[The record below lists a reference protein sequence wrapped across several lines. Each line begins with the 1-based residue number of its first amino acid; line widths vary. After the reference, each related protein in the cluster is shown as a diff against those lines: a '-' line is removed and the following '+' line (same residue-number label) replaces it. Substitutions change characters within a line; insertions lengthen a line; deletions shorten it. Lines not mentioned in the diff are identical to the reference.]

1 MAYHAQPRHDARR
14 AAPKD
19 ILRAI
24 KQRVAERVRFEHA
37 KAKHAAAYAGNH
49 EALKR
54 FRRTWVV
61 TGVAVERKGVACLA
75 LFNKQPTEAGVEA
88 GEVHIRLAAAHKP
101 ASGKR
106 APASGWALTAH
117 DVATDGSEQ
126 LRLRAEGAI
135 PATATHGSEATACSP
150 RAHTVQ
156 AAEHMAAL
164 AALTYARQ
172 LAQRG
177 RSSRVS
183 VSSASVLRNVRETPA
198 RNSRLRK
205 VGFAKAAERCRE
217 VIAHVENDYV
227 AKVRFVDGGAVP
239 LGLLAEAEKA
249 AFLKDVKAHVTAK
262 HVHRAVSLWD
272 ESRVWDPG
280 D

>member
-1 MAYHAQPRHDARR
+1 
-14 AAPKD
+14 
-19 ILRAI
+19 
-24 KQRVAERVRFEHA
+24 
-37 KAKHAAAYAGNH
+37 
-49 EALKR
+49 
-54 FRRTWVV
+54 
-61 TGVAVERKGVACLA
+61 
-75 LFNKQPTEAGVEA
+75 
-88 GEVHIRLAAAHKP
+88 
-101 ASGKR
+101 
-106 APASGWALTAH
+106 
-117 DVATDGSEQ
+117 
-126 LRLRAEGAI
+126 
-135 PATATHGSEATACSP
+135 
-150 RAHTVQ
+150 
-156 AAEHMAAL
+156 MAAL

-177 RSSRVS
+177 RSSRIS
-183 VSSASVLRNVRETPA
+183 VSSASVLRSVRETPA

-227 AKVRFVDGGAVP
+227 GKIRLVDGGAVP

>member
-1 MAYHAQPRHDARR
+1 M
-14 AAPKD
+14 
-19 ILRAI
+19 
-24 KQRVAERVRFEHA
+24 
-37 KAKHAAAYAGNH
+37 
-49 EALKR
+49 
-54 FRRTWVV
+54 
-61 TGVAVERKGVACLA
+61 
-75 LFNKQPTEAGVEA
+75 
-88 GEVHIRLAAAHKP
+88 LAA
-101 ASGKR
+101 
-106 APASGWALTAH
+106 
-117 DVATDGSEQ
+117 
-126 LRLRAEGAI
+126 
-135 PATATHGSEATACSP
+135 
-150 RAHTVQ
+150 RAHGQ

-177 RSSRVS
+177 RSSRIS
-183 VSSASVLRNVRETPA
+183 VSSASVLRSVRETPA

-205 VGFAKAAERCRE
+205 VGFAKAAQRCRE

-227 AKVRFVDGGAVP
+227 AKIRFVDGGAVP

>member
-1 MAYHAQPRHDARR
+1 M
-14 AAPKD
+14 
-19 ILRAI
+19 
-24 KQRVAERVRFEHA
+24 
-37 KAKHAAAYAGNH
+37 
-49 EALKR
+49 
-54 FRRTWVV
+54 
-61 TGVAVERKGVACLA
+61 A

-88 GEVHIRLAAAHKP
+88 GEVHIRLAAAHRP
-101 ASGKR
+101 ARGKR

-150 RAHTVQ
+150 HAHTVQ

-177 RSSRVS
+177 RSSRIS
-183 VSSASVLRNVRETPA
+183 VSSASVLLSMRETPA

-205 VGFAKAAERCRE
+205 VGFAKAAQRCR
-217 VIAHVENDYV
+217 
-227 AKVRFVDGGAVP
+227 DGGLLSP
-239 LGLLAEAEKA
+239 LL
-249 AFLKDVKAHVTAK
+249 
-262 HVHRAVSLWD
+262 RRVSGPLF
-272 ESRVWDPG
+272 SRLSRRLQSRR
-280 D
+280 